1 MKPAISQSIKPTAPR
16 YFCVKAAT
24 CQRWFDFLHHQ
35 SLHPIRLSKRRRLQ
49 QANFVNPSTLKS
61 WMWGVRIDQFHT
73 WIHSSH
79 CSVCSHRMS
88 AVDREIPLT
97 KSLAI
102 YQHLKKVEKYQR
114 DVHTT
119 CWPKP
124 RHVPSNHVCLQE
136 NKVEPPPNKQ
146 ENKQA
151 NKPTNNIL
159 VWINLV

>member
-35 SLHPIRLSKRRRLQ
+35 SLHPSRLSKRRRLQ

-102 YQHLKKVEKYQR
+102 YQHLKRSRSINAMFTPHVGQSPVMSRLIMYASKKQSR
-114 DVHTT
+114 TT
-119 CWPKP
+119 T
-124 RHVPSNHVCLQE
+124 
-136 NKVEPPPNKQ
+136 KQ
-146 ENKQA
+146 TRKQTS
-151 NKPTNNIL
+151 KWTN
-159 VWINLV
+159 